1 MAKSEN
7 QEKEKSR
14 IKIDQTDKIP
24 DIILM
29 TQLTYG

>member
-1 MAKSEN
+1 MAKTEN
-7 QEKEKSR
+7 QEREKSK
-14 IKIDQTDKIP
+14 IKIDQTDKVP